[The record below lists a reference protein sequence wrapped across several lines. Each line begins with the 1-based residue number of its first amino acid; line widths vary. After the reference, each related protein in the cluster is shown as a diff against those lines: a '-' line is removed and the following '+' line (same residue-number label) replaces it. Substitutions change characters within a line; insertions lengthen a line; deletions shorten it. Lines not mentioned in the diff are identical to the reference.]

1 MNMKSNLTDNKA
13 SNWFK
18 SLKNEE
24 IELIEKNKAV
34 LKYKKGEIVC
44 KQGSFANHLIYIE
57 EGTVKIYI
65 EHQDKNLIL
74 KIAKAGE
81 FIGIQSLFA
90 NSTFT
95 YSAACIEDTVVSI
108 VNMSLFNEI
117 VKLNNNFATE
127 IIGNLNQNINQYFDR
142 FISLT
147 QKQLHGRLADAILHL
162 SKDVYQSMEFKL
174 TLTRKDL
181 AEFTGMS
188 TESAIRI
195 LKEFHND
202 KIVNI
207 DGKTLKITSQ
217 KLLEKLSEIG

>member
-1 MNMKSNLTDNKA
+1 MDMKSNLTDNKA

-95 YSAACIEDTVVSI
+95 YSAACIDRKSVV
-108 VNMSLFNEI
+108 
-117 VKLNNNFATE
+117 
-127 IIGNLNQNINQYFDR
+127 
-142 FISLT
+142 
-147 QKQLHGRLADAILHL
+147 
-162 SKDVYQSMEFKL
+162 
-174 TLTRKDL
+174 
-181 AEFTGMS
+181 
-188 TESAIRI
+188 
-195 LKEFHND
+195 
-202 KIVNI
+202 
-207 DGKTLKITSQ
+207 
-217 KLLEKLSEIG
+217 